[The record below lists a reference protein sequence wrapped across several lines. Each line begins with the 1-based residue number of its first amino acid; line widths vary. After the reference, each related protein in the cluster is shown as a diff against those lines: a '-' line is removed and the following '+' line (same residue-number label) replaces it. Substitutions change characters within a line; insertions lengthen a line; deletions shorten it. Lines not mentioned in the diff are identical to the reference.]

1 MDRHTE
7 EVGKKIDTPSYLI
20 PTLGSSTQKD
30 TVPGE
35 EDEVSDPHQHRCQ
48 ADQSQHLTDS
58 CGFTWLS
65 TDSLNPHSSNHT
77 QLSIVALDCFQSA
90 FLYITNKLSE
100 IEINKTMALIITSR
114 ITKYLGIDLT

>member
-7 EVGKKIDTPSYLI
+7 EVGEKIDTPSYLI
-20 PTLGSSTQKD
+20 PTLGSPTQRD

-48 ADQSQHLTDS
+48 ADQSQNLTDS

-65 TDSLNPHSSNHT
+65 TDSFNPHPLNHT
-77 QLSIVALDCFQSA
+77 QLSTVALDPNQHF
-90 FLYITNKLSE
+90 YI
-100 IEINKTMALIITSR
+100 LIINYQ
-114 ITKYLGIDLT
+114 KQK